1 MMKASLQFRPALLTA
16 SLFLSGFAYA
26 QVGINNNTPK
36 ATLEVTAKNTNGTTP
51 EGMIAPRLTGDQ
63 IKSGDSSYGTDQ
75 RGTLIYATAA
85 VTTSST
91 KTANI
96 TAPGYYYF
104 DGSIWQRI
112 INNNTQ
118 NILGA
123 DNGLTV
129 GTLGTG
135 NVGLGGTL
143 GKATEVNTN
152 GNSMSFSGSGNFGL
166 GTSSPSGRLTMHN
179 DNQGD
184 TKDDLYINT
193 FSASDTPGV
202 FMNSAKGTAAAPAN
216 IDNNRL
222 LLTLGGAGR
231 VNGSNKNL
239 SSIKYYYKGDGT
251 TTLSNMLF
259 RTSDNDQM
267 LLDESGRLGVGT
279 TTPTAKLDV
288 RGNQYLNAAV
298 TSAASKN
305 AIDINIGQDS
315 FTYGNRTDNYGINM
329 KTSSSIAAAGQIAR
343 INFGDESTG
352 TLVGTRYLSFS
363 VGKPLN
369 ELMYLTSAN
378 NGNVGIGTTSPS
390 AKLEIQSTAGAAP
403 LKVSTLN
410 SQPASANAAYV
421 TVDNTTGEFYKAGQA
436 EKTFYYQTYN
446 ISNVNGD
453 WISDFDTKIS
463 TDNYTV
469 IIVGSYFDQL
479 LGVNTAN
486 TSLNRFTPQNVYAFK
501 NTTTNTWRLT
511 ADFPSVTSKAANA
524 SDAIQVP
531 NGKWTIYTMIVRN
544 NQVVNNSDVN
554 IDLGA
559 NATGSATASPVP

>member
-1 MMKASLQFRPALLTA
+1 MKQLLQSKPALLTA
-16 SLFLSGFAYA
+16 SLFLSGFVYG
-26 QVGINNNTPK
+26 QVGINTSTPK
-36 ATLEVTAKNTNGTTP
+36 ATLDITSKTTDGSKP

-202 FMNSAKGTAAAPAN
+202 FMNSAKGTAAAPDN
-216 IDNNRL
+216 IDVNRL
-222 LLTLGGAGR
+222 LLTLAGSGR
-231 VNGSNKNL
+231 VNGSLRGL

-251 TTLSNMLF
+251 TTLSNILFQTSNSDRMLI
-259 RTSDNDQM
+259 
-267 LLDESGRLGVGT
+267 DENGR
-279 TTPTAKLDV
+279 
-288 RGNQYLNAAV
+288 
-298 TSAASKN
+298 
-305 AIDINIGQDS
+305 
-315 FTYGNRTDNYGINM
+315 
-329 KTSSSIAAAGQIAR
+329 
-343 INFGDESTG
+343 
-352 TLVGTRYLSFS
+352 
-363 VGKPLN
+363 
-369 ELMYLTSAN
+369 
-378 NGNVGIGTTSPS
+378 VGIGTTTPS
-390 AKLEIQSTAGAAP
+390 ARLDIQSTAGTAP

-410 SQPASANAAYV
+410 NQPTSANAAYV
-421 TVDNTTGEFYKAGQA
+421 TVDNATGEFYKAGQS
-436 EKTFYYQTYN
+436 EKAFYYQTYN

-486 TSLNRFTPQNVYAFK
+486 TTLNRFTPQNVYAFK

-511 ADFPSVTSKAANA
+511 ADFPSVTSRAANA
-524 SDAIQVP
+524 SDAVQSP

-554 IDLGA
+554 INLGT